1 MGSFANKT
9 QDKSRNTAYS
19 AAKQQG
25 SSATLQFINNRPQA
39 VAQRSLQVA
48 ADNSAQVKQL
58 EAIKQLANP
67 VPEGLPVAQLRRT
80 LPLRRETYLNDNTRL
95 NAKGKRH
102 DAGAMTRWDILDY
115 GLLGGAAST
124 AGAGEADAMMS
135 NDLTPEGETVLPREM
150 SAFAGASGA
159 FSVATDLRSG
169 YKTGR
174 EALDDAN
181 SKSSRRQAFGE
192 TMGSLGSATKG
203 AATSTIN
210 FSEYANAGFTGV
222 ATTTASIASVATGA
236 ADIVTGSYGAW
247 KARKRHKELK
257 NIRDNQRTS
266 PDIKLAA
273 EIGAASQGREKIKGY
288 GKVFKGVAGVIG
300 GAMILA
306 GAATPFGWLALTI
319 GAGIA
324 ATAAAINYVKKRNN
338 RQEMAAA
345 ILGVRDD
352 WKDWNQKNKENR
364 YKNWRHPMRWWSD
377 ADRLGPDPL
386 KEALEQG
393 GYKSAGHAVNNY
405 ARTVSVRLHEGLMG
419 GSKETIFLL
428 KNLGF
433 NIDRRKLDKAHLI
446 TPDKIARKLLV

>member
-1 MGSFANKT
+1 MGSYANKT
-9 QDKSRNTAYS
+9 QDKNWNTVDS

-25 SSATLQFINNRPQA
+25 GSATLQFVNNRPEA
-39 VAQRSLQVA
+39 AAQRSLQVA

-67 VPEGLPVAQLRRT
+67 APEGLPVAQLRRT
-80 LPLRRETYLNDNTRL
+80 LPHRRETSLNDNTRL
-95 NAKGKRH
+95 NAKRIRH
-102 DAGAMTRWDILDY
+102 DAGAMTRWDILDHS
-115 GLLGGAAST
+115 LLGGAAST
-124 AGAGEADAMMS
+124 AGAGKADAMMS
-135 NDLTPEGETVLPREM
+135 KNSTPEGATVLPREV

-159 FSVATDLRSG
+159 FGVATDLRSG

-181 SKSSRRQAFGE
+181 SKSARRQAFGE

-203 AATSTIN
+203 AATSIIN
-210 FSEYANAGFTGV
+210 FSEYANAGFTGA

-247 KARKRHKELK
+247 KAHKRQKELK

-306 GAATPFGWLALTI
+306 GAATPFGWLALTV

-345 ILGVRDD
+345 VLGVRDD
-352 WKDWNQKNKENR
+352 WKDWNQKIKENR
-364 YKNWRHPMRWWSD
+364 YKNWRHPMKWWSE
-377 ADRLGPDPL
+377 ADQLGPDPL
-386 KEALEQG
+386 KEALRQG
-393 GYKSAGHAVNNY
+393 GYKNAAHAVNNY
-405 ARTVSVRLHEGLMG
+405 ARTVSVRLHEGLRG

-433 NIDRRKLDKAHLI
+433 NVDRNKMGKAHLI
-446 TPDKIARKLLV
+446 TPEKIARKLLV